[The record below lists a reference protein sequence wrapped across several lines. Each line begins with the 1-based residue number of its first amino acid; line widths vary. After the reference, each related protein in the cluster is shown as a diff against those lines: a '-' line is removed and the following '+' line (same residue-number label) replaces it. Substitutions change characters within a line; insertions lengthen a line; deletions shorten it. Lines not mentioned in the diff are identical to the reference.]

1 MRVEDDIRALRWL
14 ARAASMIMPRT
25 CEVLDPTG
33 LVEDFADKMLL
44 SCDMTHEAEA
54 LRRLRR
60 NFVGEQG
67 VVFPEPLLSSSG
79 VLVESFERGVP
90 LNEALPSLDPET
102 RKRVARR
109 GLRALLKM
117 LFADNYIHGD
127 LHAGNLLL
135 RFSDGDFDLVIL
147 DAGLVIELA
156 PRDRRNFIDLFG
168 AVVKRD
174 GRRAGELIAARAT
187 HRGGTEDDMK
197 AFVDELDHLV
207 KDATVRG
214 VTLKDLRVAAL
225 LNDVLA
231 ACRRHRIRLEANFA
245 TTVVAIAVV
254 EGIGRQ
260 LDPELDLLR
269 EAGPFL
275 ARAVVQGAREGW

>member
-1 MRVEDDIRALRWL
+1 M
-14 ARAASMIMPRT
+14 
-25 CEVLDPTG
+25 LDPGG

-44 SCDMTHEAEA
+44 SCDMMNEAEA

-60 NFVGEQG
+60 NFVGEKG

-109 GLRALLKM
+109 GLRAFTEDALRRQL
-117 LFADNYIHGD
+117 YSGD

-135 RFSDGDFDLVIL
+135 RFDGHDFDLVIL
-147 DAGLVIELA
+147 DAGLVIELS

-168 AVVKRD
+168 AVVRD

-187 HRGGTEDDMK
+187 HRGGGEDDVE

-214 VTLKDLRVAAL
+214 VTLKDLRVAVL

-260 LDPELDLLR
+260 LDPELMLR
-269 EAGPFL
+269 EAGAVPG
-275 ARAVVQGAREGW
+275 AGCCKGRAGGG